1 MRKQQTLPP
10 DMEARASKVEHAFV
24 GALMLA
30 AEWANEECPSL
41 WGLTSDDF
49 RDDRYRAI
57 FTGVQTLF
65 ESGKRFSHINLVHTL
80 EDQGTLKMVG
90 GESALIGIWN
100 NAPSFVTIPDLADTI
115 LEYSAHRAVISASGL
130 AASIV
135 LGGGSADEAIEE
147 AEAILT
153 AARKRRAP
161 ASSAILRPGDSQEFV
176 YQIVDELDK
185 QVQNN
190 TLIVWATPWPDV
202 NRMIGSFR
210 AGHMFTLAGYPGH
223 GKTAMFE
230 QIAEHNARQGAN
242 VAFFH
247 AEHSHRWMMFRRI
260 MHLTGAH
267 IHRLER
273 GECIAEALEAEE
285 IVNTWPGSIYYI
297 HCPGWDADQVART
310 MADLHATGACD
321 IAIVDYLQ
329 KLQLE
334 RKSWNKADLLGNA
347 VETIKTAGE
356 RLAIP
361 VLLGSQLNRAGHL
374 AGRPGLEH
382 LRGSGEIEE
391 KSNHCLFVYR
401 DKVGDRE
408 LSATAEIYQE
418 KPYAPGTE
426 LYFNSDRLTFYGT
439 THQSLNL

>member
-1 MRKQQTLPP
+1 
-10 DMEARASKVEHAFV
+10 MELRAAEIERAFV
-24 GALMLA
+24 GALILA
-30 AEWANEECPSL
+30 AEWSHDECLTL
-41 WGLTSDDF
+41 WGITPDDF
-49 RDDRYRAI
+49 RDDRARAI
-57 FTGVQTLF
+57 FTGVEALF

-80 EDQGTLKMVG
+80 EDQGTLTLVG
-90 GESALIGIWN
+90 GESELIGLWN
-100 NAPSFVTIPDLADTI
+100 NSPSFVTLPDLADTL
-115 LEYSAHRAVISASGL
+115 LEYSAHRAVITASGK
-130 AASIV
+130 AAAIV

-153 AARKRRAP
+153 AARRRRAP
-161 ASSAILRPGDSQEFV
+161 TSSAILRPGDSQEFV
-176 YQIVDELDK
+176 YRIVDELDK
-185 QVQNN
+185 QVRNN
-190 TLIVWATPWPDV
+190 TLVVWDTPWLDV

-210 AGHMFTLAGYPGH
+210 AGHMFTVAGYPGH

-230 QIAEHNARQGAN
+230 QIAEHNAKEGAN

-260 MHLTGAH
+260 MRLTGAH

-273 GECIAEALEAEE
+273 GECMAEALEAEE
-285 IVNTWPGSIYYI
+285 IVNAWPGSIYYV
-297 HCPGWDADQVART
+297 HCPGWGADQVART

-321 IAIVDYLQ
+321 IALVDYLQ

-334 RKSWNKADLLGNA
+334 SKGWNKADLLGNA

-401 DKVGDRE
+401 AKVGERE

-418 KPYAPGTE
+418 KPYSPGAE
-426 LYFNSDRLTFYGT
+426 LYFNPERLAFYGT